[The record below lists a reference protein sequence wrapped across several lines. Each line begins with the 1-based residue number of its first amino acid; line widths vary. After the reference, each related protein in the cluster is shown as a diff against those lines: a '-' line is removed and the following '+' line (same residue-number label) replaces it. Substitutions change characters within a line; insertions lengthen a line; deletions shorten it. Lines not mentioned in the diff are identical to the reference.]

1 MDLINIKTH
10 AIEIPQSKQKAKGF
24 SVSSTTLPSF
34 TAAVNKIIAKYQEEG
49 FTLFRLEFVSQA
61 DDENGSGLIEPRCIV
76 KASRLETPE
85 ETAERV
91 ARQDRYN
98 QSQIDEHKKKIENSK
113 RAKEIRRLTEHLTLE
128 QLQALTKID

>member
-24 SVSSTTLPSF
+24 SLSSTNL
-34 TAAVNKIIAKYQEEG
+34 TAFNERVNKIISEFETQG
-49 FTLFRLEFVSQA
+49 FTLFRLGFTSQN
-61 DDENGSGLIEPRCIV
+61 DDGELTPPWCSV
-76 KASRLETPE
+76 QASRLETPE

-91 ARQDRYN
+91 ARQEKYN
-98 QSQIDEHKKKIENSK
+98 QSQIDEHNKKIENSK

-128 QLQALTKID
+128 QLQALTKIN